1 MRLDGCKLVR
11 QQGQPDD
18 MSTTLRGASTS
29 GPESPLKRKAWIELY
44 PDNGLVTDWYIHS
57 IGDVLVDLGLDV
69 EYCDDCTRI
78 GDLRHDLYFVSICK
92 SAAILIAKGCKHL
105 IYWAQGIAPEEDYLR
120 FGSKPRRFAFAI
132 CEQFAL
138 RRAQRIFMVSDAMRR
153 HFEGKYRLDLVS
165 KTFVAPCC
173 NEVLHPLSFQVP
185 GKYDHPVF
193 TYAGGL
199 SKYQCIDG
207 MLDLFAKIQSEIPGS
222 ELLFYT
228 WDVECAREAV
238 RSHGIENVTV
248 ESKGQDEL
256 SAALARAKYGFVIR
270 DDTEINRVSTP
281 TKISTY
287 MSNGVIPVVTSCVEG
302 FADASRDLEHVVCCS
317 YEGIVEAI
325 CRMESRVIDHKEIL
339 NEYSGFF
346 NSYFDLKKKRS
357 AMREF
362 LTPMVRDMGC

>member
-1 MRLDGCKLVR
+1 MELGDYECAQR
-11 QQGQPDD
+11 QGLFED
-18 MSTTLRGASTS
+18 MEAALREASAS
-29 GPESPLKRKAWIELY
+29 GPISPLRRKAWIELY
-44 PDNGLVTDWYIHS
+44 SDNGLVTDWYIHS
-57 IGDVLVDLGLDV
+57 ISDVLVDLGLDV
-69 EYCDDCTRI
+69 EYCDDCTCV
-78 GDLRHDLYFVSICK
+78 GDFRHDLYFVSICK

-120 FGSKPRRFAFAI
+120 FGSKPRRFAFAV
-132 CEQFAL
+132 CEKLAL

-153 HFEGKYRLDLVS
+153 HFEDKYRLDLVS

-185 GKYDHPVF
+185 GKYSHPVF

-207 MLDLFAKIQSEIPGS
+207 MLDLFAKIQSEIPES

-228 WDVECAREAV
+228 WDVEHARETL

-256 SAALARAKYGFVIR
+256 AAALARAKYGFVIR
-270 DDTEINRVSTP
+270 DDIEINRVATP

-325 CRMESRVIDHKEIL
+325 CRMERRVIDHKEIL
-339 NEYSGFF
+339 NEYRGFF
-346 NSYFDLKKKRS
+346 DNYFDLKKKRG

-362 LTPMVRDMGC
+362 LAPMVRDMGC